1 MDFSRPIEIADKIYW
16 VGMYLENDPFQCHP
30 YFIENG
36 DASILIDPG
45 SMLEFE
51 AVVKNVNTIS
61 SMSSVKYII
70 LHHQDPD
77 LAAAVP
83 EMEKLIDRD
92 DLLVVT
98 HSRMVPLVKHYMI
111 TSDYYEIDKEG
122 HGLQDGDLQL
132 QFVTTPYCHS
142 PGAFV
147 TYEPKTKT
155 LLSGDIFGGIEES
168 WEFYAKDD
176 YFEKAKQFHAEYM
189 PSKDIFNYALS
200 KIEVLDI
207 ELIAP
212 QHGSVIEKERVY
224 PLIEKMK
231 ELECGLYIEEGY
243 NEQLIDTID
252 ALKKKDIA
260 LLESLSHFQILM
272 DTMHEAVIV
281 SSDEMGILDINSAAE
296 TIFGFSKSEFMKLRL
311 LDLAGEASASLY
323 TESFTAGDVDSF
335 EIDLMRYDGTSFPAL
350 VGGRNSYR
358 DNLPVRI
365 TTVID
370 LSELKE
376 KEALLFQKAKMAD
389 MGEMIGN
396 IAHQWRQPLSM
407 INMII
412 AVLKEKNRQELLKSE
427 ELGLKLTEIEN
438 SIQYMSGT
446 MDDFMSF
453 YRPNKQKEK
462 FCVCSAVEK
471 ALDVIAPDLPE
482 KGIELQFE
490 PKYEYYVHGYVN
502 EYTQVLV
509 SLLTNAKDLLVHRKV
524 ESAYIKINIFEKEGD
539 VVLEVSDNAGGMK
552 EKNLQRVF
560 EPYFT
565 TKHKSS
571 GTGLGLYISKMIIEN
586 SMDGTLY
593 GENLQE
599 GAKFTITMKK
609 VVPDE

>member
-1 MDFSRPIEIADKIYW
+1 MDFSRPIEIADKIHW

-36 DASILIDPG
+36 DESVLVDPG
-45 SMLEFE
+45 SMLEFD
-51 AVVKNVNTIS
+51 AVVRKVNSIS

-83 EMEKLIDRD
+83 EMEKLINRD

-111 TSDYYEIDKEG
+111 TSDYYEIDK
-122 HGLQDGDLQL
+122 HDHRLDAGDLHL

-147 TYEPKTKT
+147 SYEPSTKT
-155 LLSGDIFGGIEES
+155 LFSGDIFGGIEES
-168 WEFYAKDD
+168 WEFYAQDD

-200 KIEVLDI
+200 KIETLDI
-207 ELIAP
+207 NLIAP
-212 QHGSVIEKERVY
+212 QHGSIIEKERVY

-231 ELECGLYIEEGY
+231 ALECGLYIEKGY

-252 ALKKKDIA
+252 ALKRKDIA
-260 LLESLSHFQILM
+260 LLESLSHFQMLM

-281 SSDEMGILDINSAAE
+281 SSDEKGIIDLNSAAE
-296 TIFGFSKSEFMKLRL
+296 NIFGYSKPEFLKMRL
-311 LDLAGEASASLY
+311 LNIVGGASASLY
-323 TESFTAGDVDSF
+323 SESLTAEEVDSF
-335 EIDLMRYDGTSFPAL
+335 EIELIRQDGTEFPAL

-407 INMII
+407 INMIV
-412 AVLKEKNRQELLKSE
+412 AVLKEKNARALLESE
-427 ELGLKLTEIEN
+427 ELGTKLTEVEN

-453 YRPNKQKEK
+453 YKPNKKKEE
-462 FCVCSAVEK
+462 FCVCNAVEK
-471 ALDVIAPDLPE
+471 ALEIIRPDLPE
-482 KGIELQFE
+482 KGIELRFE
-490 PKYEYYVHGYVN
+490 PKYEFYVHGYVN

-509 SLLTNAKDLLVHRKV
+509 SLLTNAKDLLIHRDI
-524 ESAYIKINIFEKEGD
+524 EDAYIKIEVFEKDGE

-552 EKNLQRVF
+552 EENLNRIF

-565 TKHKSS
+565 TKHQSS

-586 SMDGTLY
+586 SMGGTLQ
-593 GENLQE
+593 GENMKE
-599 GAKFTITMKK
+599 GAKFTITMRRVFK
-609 VVPDE
+609 